1 MPVSYTNPYT
11 GQTISP
17 SQVGYEELTISTNTE
32 LQWPING
39 NTTDVVANIIEVTA
53 TTTGLTLIMPPATQ
67 VSVGQSAL
75 IRNIGVNPF
84 TVVDNSNNGII
95 TINSGIAQYIYLTD
109 NTTVNGTWTS
119 VTFGA
124 GTSAA
129 NAATLA
135 GYGLKAISTTLN
147 TATNVT
153 AISSNYTVS
162 SNDRSSMLVWTGGAG
177 TFALL
182 SAGSVGENWFVI
194 IKNNGTGILAIAPS
208 GSDTI
213 DGQASAQ
220 LQIDESFVLVS
231 DGANWVSYAY
241 GQSAQF
247 FFTQLTKVVTGGTVT
262 LTSAEGSNI
271 IQEYTG
277 TLVSNCTVIL
287 PPTVQLY
294 SLKNSTTGAF
304 TLTFSTGVMGGTT
317 VALPQGQTIIAIC
330 DGTNVYSAQTATTS
344 FISSLT
350 LGNGSAAAPSLNF
363 FGDTVTGLY
372 LAGSHQLGFAIN
384 GVSAGSLTSSGL
396 LLPVGVVGGQF

>member
-17 SQVGYEELTISTNTE
+17 SQVSYEELTISTNTE

>member
-1 MPVSYTNPYT
+1 MTTYTNPYT

-17 SQVGYEELTISTNTE
+17 SQVGYEYLNISADTQ
-32 LQWPING
+32 LDWPING
-39 NTTDVVANIIEVTA
+39 NTTDVVANIIDIQA
-53 TTTGLTLIMPPATQ
+53 TTSGLNLIMPPAVQ
-67 VSVGQSAL
+67 VSNGQSAL
-75 IRNIGVNPF
+75 IRNIGAEVI
-84 TVVDNSNNGII
+84 TVVDNSGNTI
-95 TINSGIAQYIYLTD
+95 TPVSSGFAKYIYVTD
-109 NTTVNGTWTS
+109 NTTINGSWA
-119 VTFGA
+119 VVAFGA

-135 GYGLKAISTTLN
+135 GFGLQAISTTLN
-147 TATNVT
+147 TATPVT
-153 AISSNYTVS
+153 SIASNYLVS
-162 SNDRSSMLVWTGGAG
+162 NVDRSSILVWTGGAG
-177 TFALL
+177 TFTLP
-182 SAGSVGENWFVI
+182 SAGSLGESWFVVV
-194 IKNNGTGILAIAPS
+194 KNNGTGILTVAPA

-213 DGQASAQ
+213 DGQANAQ

-231 DGANWVSYAY
+231 SGSSWVSYAY

-262 LTSAEGSNI
+262 LTASEGSAI

-277 TLVSNCTVIL
+277 TLTSNCTIIL

-294 SLKNSTTGAF
+294 SLKNSTTGSF

-317 VALPQGQTIIAIC
+317 VTLPQGQTIIAIC

-363 FGDTVTGLY
+363 FSDTATGLY

-384 GVSAGSLTSSGL
+384 GVSAGQLTSSGL
-396 LLPVGVVGGQF
+396 LLPVGIAGGQF

>member
-1 MPVSYTNPYT
+1 MTTYTNPYT

-17 SQVGYEELTISTNTE
+17 SQVGYEYLSISTNTE
-32 LQWPING
+32 LEWPING
-39 NTTDVVANIIEVTA
+39 NTTDVVANIIEVNA
-53 TTTGLTLIMPPATQ
+53 TVASLELIMPPATQ

-75 IRNIGVNPF
+75 IRNVGSNSF
-84 TVVDNSNNGII
+84 TVVDNSGN
-95 TINSGIAQYIYLTD
+95 TIVSIASGIAEYVYVTD
-109 NTTVNGTWTS
+109 NTTVDGTWTS

-135 GYGLKAISTTLN
+135 GFGLEAISTTLN
-147 TATNVT
+147 TATPVTSVASSYLISNV
-153 AISSNYTVS
+153 
-162 SNDRSSMLVWTGGAG
+162 DRSSILVWTGGAG
-177 TFALL
+177 TFTLP
-182 SAGSVGENWFVI
+182 SASSVGESWFVVV
-194 IKNNGTGILAIAPS
+194 KNNGTGILTITPA

-213 DGQASAQ
+213 DGQANAQ

-231 DGANWVSYAY
+231 NGTNWVSYAY

-262 LTSAEGSNI
+262 LTASEGSAI

-277 TLVSNCTVIL
+277 TLISNCTVIV

-317 VALPQGQTIIAIC
+317 LALPQNQTIIAIC

-350 LGNGSAAAPSLNF
+350 LGDGSAASPSLNF
-363 FGDTVTGLY
+363 FSDTATGLY

-384 GVSAGSLTSSGL
+384 GVSAGQLTASGL
-396 LLPVGVVGGQF
+396 LLPVGVAGGQF

>member
-1 MPVSYTNPYT
+1 MTTYTNPYT
-11 GQTISP
+11 SQTISP

-53 TTTGLTLIMPPATQ
+53 TVASLELMMPPATQ

-75 IRNIGVNPF
+75 IRNIGSNSF
-84 TVVDNSNNGII
+84 TVVDQDGN
-95 TINSGIAQYIYLTD
+95 TIVSIASGIAEYIYVTD
-109 NTTVNGTWTS
+109 NTTVDGTWET

-124 GTSAA
+124 GTSSA

-135 GYGLKAISTTLN
+135 GFGLQAISTTLN
-147 TATNVT
+147 TATPVT
-153 AISSNYTVS
+153 AISSNYLI
-162 SNDRSSMLVWTGGAG
+162 SNVDRSSILVWTGGAG
-177 TFALL
+177 AFTLPGA
-182 SAGSVGENWFVI
+182 SSVGESWFIVA
-194 IKNNGTGILAIAPS
+194 KNNGTGILTITPS

-213 DGQASAQ
+213 DSQANAQ
-220 LQIDESFVLVS
+220 LQIEESFVLVS
-231 DGANWVSYAY
+231 DGTNWVSYAY

-262 LTSAEGSNI
+262 LTAAEGANI

-277 TLVSNCTVIL
+277 TLTSNCTVIL

-294 SLKNSTTGAF
+294 SLKNSTTGSF
-304 TLTFSTGVMGGTT
+304 TLTFGTGVMGGTT
-317 VALPQGQTIIAIC
+317 LALPQNQTIIAIC

-344 FISSLT
+344 FITSLT

-363 FGDTVTGLY
+363 FGDTATGLY

-384 GVSAGSLTSSGL
+384 GVSAGSLTASGL
-396 LLPVGVVGGQF
+396 LLPVGVAGGQF

>member
-17 SQVGYEELTISTNTE
+17 SQVGYEYLSISTNTE
-32 LQWPING
+32 LEWPING
-39 NTTDVVANIIEVTA
+39 NTTDVVANIIEVNA
-53 TTTGLTLIMPPATQ
+53 TVASLELIMPPATQ

-75 IRNIGVNPF
+75 IRNVGSNPF
-84 TVVDNSNNGII
+84 TVVDNSGN
-95 TINSGIAQYIYLTD
+95 TIVSISSGIAEYVYVTD
-109 NTTVNGTWTS
+109 NTTVDGTWTS

-124 GTSAA
+124 GISSA

-135 GYGLKAISTTLN
+135 GFGLQAISTTLN
-147 TATNVT
+147 TATPVT
-153 AISSNYTVS
+153 SVSSNYLVS
-162 SNDRSSMLVWTGGAG
+162 NVDRSSILVWTGGAG
-177 TFALL
+177 TFTLP
-182 SAGSVGENWFVI
+182 SAGSLGESWFVVV
-194 IKNNGTGILAIAPS
+194 KNNGSGILTVTPA
-208 GSDTI
+208 GTDTI
-213 DGQASAQ
+213 DGQANAQ

-231 DGANWVSYAY
+231 TGTNWVSYAY

-262 LTSAEGSNI
+262 LTASEGSAI

-277 TLVSNCTVIL
+277 TLTSNCTIIL

-317 VALPQGQTIIAIC
+317 VTLPQGQTIIAIC

-372 LAGSHQLGFAIN
+372 LAGTHQLGFAIN
-384 GVSAGSLTSSGL
+384 GVSAGQLTSSGL
-396 LLPVGVVGGQF
+396 LLPVGIAGGQF

>member
-1 MPVSYTNPYT
+1 MTTYTNPYT

-17 SQVGYEELTISTNTE
+17 SQVGYEYLSISTNTE

-39 NTTDVVANIIEVTA
+39 TTTDVVANIIEVNA
-53 TTTGLTLIMPPATQ
+53 TVASLELTMPPATQ

-75 IRNIGVNPF
+75 IRNVGSNTF
-84 TVVDNSNNGII
+84 TVVDQGGN
-95 TINSGIAQYIYLTD
+95 TIVSIASGIAQYVYVTD
-109 NTTVNGTWTS
+109 NATVNGTWAT

-135 GYGLKAISTTLN
+135 GYGLKAINTTLN
-147 TATNVT
+147 TATPVT
-153 AISSNYTVS
+153 ITSSDYTIV
-162 SNDRSSMLVWTGGAG
+162 NGDRSSMFVWDGGAG
-177 TFALL
+177 TFTLP
-182 SAGSVGENWFVI
+182 SAASVGENWFII
-194 IKNNGTGILAIAPS
+194 IKNNGTGILTVAPT

-213 DGQASAQ
+213 DGQVNAQ
-220 LQIDESFVLVS
+220 LQIEESFVVVS
-231 DGANWVSYAY
+231 SGSVWYSYAY

-262 LTSAEGSNI
+262 LTSAEGSAI

-277 TLVSNCTVIL
+277 TLTSNCTVIL

-294 SLKNSTTGAF
+294 SLKNSTTGSY

-317 VALPQGQTIIAIC
+317 ITLPQNQTIIAIC

-350 LGNGSAAAPSLNF
+350 LGNGSAASPSLNF
-363 FGDTVTGLY
+363 FGDTLTGLY

-384 GVSAGSLTSSGL
+384 GVSAGTLTASGL
-396 LLPVGVVGGQF
+396 LMPVGVVGGSF